1 MGKAKQAA
9 KAMARAAEIN
19 ARAANGKRV
28 EAQRKQ
34 ENVTAKAAN
43 KERKERMKHAQ
54 AGGMVVI
61 SKLSREELD
70 ALNAK
75 LVKIDQRQQ
84 ANEKC
89 QRQAM
94 VFAGG
99 IPLIQFN
106 EGVRYAN

>member
-34 ENVTAKAAN
+34 ENATAKAAN
-43 KERKERMKHAQ
+43 VTRKERTKQAQ
-54 AGGMVVI
+54 AGGAVAV

-70 ALNAK
+70 ALNTK
-75 LVKIDQRQQ
+75 LVKIDQRQR
-84 ANEKC
+84 ANDKC
-89 QRQAM
+89 QRQSM

-99 IPLIQFN
+99 VPLIQFN